1 MLYVSKGYV
10 TSAVLGLVCMA
21 AWISPCRVH
30 AQQAAAADPS
40 RLRSSALPA
49 SLVDSIRNQ
58 TNPYQPRKLQSLL
71 IKPEVQSELEIDRN
85 TYSMVSSAMNEL
97 NQKQMELSRSMS
109 AADPADRDAMQ
120 KRMEE
125 YSALRAERDRAT
137 EDALTEIF
145 PPEKFKRLKQIALQ
159 IQVHEAGLNNVL
171 LHGVLGETLDLTDA
185 QRETLVSK
193 AEQYETEKQAKIRQI
208 TEEYDAKL
216 LGHLNRKQRQQV
228 DEQLG
233 APFKYQPVSMERR
246 SFQQLRD
253 FQQRMAPPAV
263 E

>member
-1 MLYVSKGYV
+1 MLYVSTGYV
-10 TSAVLGLVCMA
+10 TSAALGLVGLA
-21 AWISPCRVH
+21 ALISPCRVQ
-30 AQQAAAADPS
+30 AQDTAAADSS

-49 SLVDSIRNQ
+49 SLVDTIRNQ

-71 IKPEVQSELEIDRN
+71 IKREVQAELEIDRDA
-85 TYSMVSSAMNEL
+85 YSLVSSAMNEL
-97 NQKQMELSRSMS
+97 NQKQMELSKSMS
-109 AADPADRDAMQ
+109 AVDPNDREAMQ

-125 YSALRAERDRAT
+125 YNTLRIERDRAT
-137 EDALTEIF
+137 EDALNEIF

-159 IQVHEAGLNNVL
+159 IQIQEAGLNNVL
-171 LHGVLGETLDLTDA
+171 LYGVLGELLDLSDA
-185 QRETLVSK
+185 QRESLVSQ
-193 AEQYETEKQAKIRQI
+193 AEQYETEKQAKIRKI

-233 APFKYQPVSMERR
+233 EPFEYHPVSMERR
-246 SFQQLRD
+246 SFQQARD
-253 FQQRMAPPAV
+253 LQQRMAPPAV